1 MRSDLD
7 FELRQLR
14 YFMTLS
20 RLQNFRQ
27 AADELRISQAAL
39 TKSIQKLEDRLQLK
53 LFDRTTRTVV
63 ATAAGEHLLTYATD
77 ILSKATEFQH
87 EADLLRGAAKGN
99 ISIGTGPYP
108 PECLISPA
116 LQKMIGQDK
125 NISVDIRIGGPEE
138 MLAAL
143 LDRKLDLVIYDV
155 SNYEV
160 SARADNIEVEL
171 LPPEPV
177 VALYRA
183 GHPLDGKDMSFEE
196 GINYPWA
203 TPTPPPF
210 FKRRFPPELRPLSG
224 PQFSVDSISACIS
237 LVRKTDVITLLPLS
251 VAMEFCLSG
260 EFSYTKTALPFVT
273 NMGIHTVNG
282 RTLPPAAEDLI
293 REIRKVAKT
302 NSELEE

>member
-1 MRSDLD
+1 MD

-14 YFMTLS
+14 YFVALS

-53 LFDRTTRTVV
+53 LFDRTTRTVI
-63 ATAAGEHLLTYATD
+63 ATDAGEHLFAYATD
-77 ILSKATEFQH
+77 VLSKAAELQQ
-87 EADLLRGAAKGN
+87 EADLLRGASKGN

-143 LDRKLDLVIYDV
+143 LDRRLDFVIYDV

-160 SARADNIEVEL
+160 SARSENIEVEL

-177 VALYRA
+177 VALFRT
-183 GHPLDGKDMSFEE
+183 GHPLDGTIMSFEE
-196 GINYPWA
+196 GIKYPWA

-210 FKRRFPPELRPLSG
+210 FKRRLPPELRVING
-224 PQFSVDSISACIS
+224 PQFNMDSISACVS
-237 LVRKTDVITLLPLS
+237 LVRRTDVMTLLPLS
-251 VAMEFCLSG
+251 VAIDLSQGG
-260 EFSYTKTALPFVT
+260 EFRYTRTALPFVT
-273 NMGIHTVNG
+273 NMGIHFVKG
-282 RTLPPAAEDLI
+282 RTLSPAAKDLI
-293 REIRKVAKT
+293 REIRKVA
-302 NSELEE
+302 NSNSKLEA